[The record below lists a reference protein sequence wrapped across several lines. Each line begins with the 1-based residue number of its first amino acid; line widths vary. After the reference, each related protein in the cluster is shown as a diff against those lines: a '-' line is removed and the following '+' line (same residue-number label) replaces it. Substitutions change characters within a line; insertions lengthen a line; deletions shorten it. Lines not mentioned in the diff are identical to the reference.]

1 MARRNGFTLIEL
13 VMVIVL
19 LGIVSIVSVRFVSLS
34 TLGSLDTSARQ
45 LRSLQAVVI
54 SEQITRELREAFP
67 LSVRTSGAC
76 LEWLPLEAGTN
87 YLNLTSGPGF
97 DEIEIAPFAQIPGV
111 GSTRAVV
118 YGYGTST
125 PTATEL
131 YSGADPGPVSETIDS
146 IDNGASPATIT
157 LSGSHQF
164 SATSPARRLF
174 VIGQPVSLCQSGR
187 FLHRYSGYAPASS
200 QPTPPAGTPEILA
213 ANLTGTVDFNFQP
226 ATLQRAAVV
235 QFTFELA
242 NDDATETTTV
252 SQEVQIRNVP

>member
-34 TLGSLDTSARQ
+34 TLGALDTSARQ

-54 SEQITRELREAFP
+54 SEQVTRELREAFP
-67 LSVRTSGAC
+67 LSVRTNGSC

-87 YLNLTSGPGF
+87 YLNLTTGSGF
-97 DEIEIAPFAQIPGV
+97 DEIEIVPFAQVPAV

-118 YGYGTST
+118 YGYGTGT
-125 PTATEL
+125 GDL
-131 YSGADPGPVSETIDS
+131 YTGADPGPVSEVIS
-146 IDNGASPATIT
+146 GIDNAASPATIT
-157 LSGSHQF
+157 LSASHRF
-164 SATSPARRLF
+164 STTSPARRLF

-187 FLHRYSGYAPASS
+187 FLHRYSGYAPTSS
-200 QPTPPAGTPEILA
+200 QPTPPVGAPEILA